1 MNKRILIYSNNAFI
15 FWDFYYP
22 IIKTLLNGNKII
34 LIQSNYGLSKDVLNQ
49 LNKLKKKFNLKYYII
64 DHKDFTKVSIK
75 PHLKTKNFLIKI
87 SKLEFDNIFL
97 PTDTEIF
104 TRYIVSFFE
113 NKKIFLIHSNI
124 LDPNFFNLKKD
135 KLYFRKI
142 LKDNKFLKIKKYFN
156 YLKYLKIKFK
166 NFYLKKVN
174 NVIFPVFVI
183 GKIFKEL
190 NFKPSNTFTCGL
202 VKNIILFDNAEKK
215 ALEKLKYNFKIQ
227 KIIHPSN
234 YYYQENKLNEVILF
248 IAGNNKKYNLF
259 QEKLILKLCNFLTT
273 QKKIKKIDF
282 KLHPR
287 SKNKKILDKINFKLS
302 KLKIKCKI
310 LKNSNLAQISKNY
323 KIIITPISNATRVAK
338 YSSSSNI
345 YCLVNCYDE
354 NLNEDKKLL
363 GEINNIKF
371 IKFNSDIKKKFTFSS
386 NLNKKNSFKKEFLL
400 LLKNI

>member
-1 MNKRILIYSNNAFI
+1 
-15 FWDFYYP
+15 
-22 IIKTLLNGNKII
+22 
-34 LIQSNYGLSKDVLNQ
+34 
-49 LNKLKKKFNLKYYII
+49 
-64 DHKDFTKVSIK
+64 
-75 PHLKTKNFLIKI
+75 
-87 SKLEFDNIFL
+87 
-97 PTDTEIF
+97 
-104 TRYIVSFFE
+104 
-113 NKKIFLIHSNI
+113 
-124 LDPNFFNLKKD
+124 
-135 KLYFRKI
+135 
-142 LKDNKFLKIKKYFN
+142 
-156 YLKYLKIKFK
+156 
-166 NFYLKKVN
+166 
-174 NVIFPVFVI
+174 
-183 GKIFKEL
+183 
-190 NFKPSNTFTCGL
+190 
-202 VKNIILFDNAEKK
+202 
-215 ALEKLKYNFKIQ
+215 
-227 KIIHPSN
+227 
-234 YYYQENKLNEVILF
+234 
-248 IAGNNKKYNLF
+248 
-259 QEKLILKLCNFLTT
+259 T